1 VDRFG
6 RVATDL
12 RVSLTDR
19 CNLRCTYCMPA
30 EGLDWLRDDRVLT
43 DAEIVRLIAIAV
55 DLLGVDEI
63 RFTGGEPLL
72 RKGLEGIVAATTAL
86 RTADGRSPQTA
97 LTTNGLGLARRS
109 AGLAAAGLGRVNVS
123 LDTLRR
129 DRFLTITHRDRLEDV
144 LAGASAASA
153 AGLGPI
159 KINAVLLRGINDDE
173 APDLLR
179 WALGAGYQ
187 LRFIEQMPLD
197 AQGAWD
203 RSVMI
208 TAEEIL
214 DKLGREFE
222 LRPHDTDARGAA
234 PAETWRV
241 TDGEHSGVVGI
252 IASVTRPFCGTCDR
266 ARLTADG
273 QIRDCLFA
281 TAETDLRQMLR
292 DGATDEQLADVWR
305 AAMWGKRAGHGM
317 DDPGFLRP
325 SRPMSA
331 IGG

>member
-1 VDRFG
+1 
-6 RVATDL
+6 
-12 RVSLTDR
+12 
-19 CNLRCTYCMPA
+19 
-30 EGLDWLRDDRVLT
+30 
-43 DAEIVRLIAIAV
+43 
-55 DLLGVDEI
+55 
-63 RFTGGEPLL
+63 
-72 RKGLEGIVAATTAL
+72 
-86 RTADGRSPQTA
+86 
-97 LTTNGLGLARRS
+97 
-109 AGLAAAGLGRVNVS
+109 
-123 LDTLRR
+123 LRR